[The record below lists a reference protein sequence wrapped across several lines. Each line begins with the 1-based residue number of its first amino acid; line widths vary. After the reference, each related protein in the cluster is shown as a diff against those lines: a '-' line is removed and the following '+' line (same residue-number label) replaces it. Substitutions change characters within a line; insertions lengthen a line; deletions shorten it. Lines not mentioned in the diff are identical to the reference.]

1 MGKLLLLII
10 TILFMGCAT
19 KEEWTKD
26 ALVNKCLGDFTK
38 RNEKEKKFS
47 TLQIGLLC
55 DCIAEKMTTKYKT
68 AKEADKDEAGGRQIG
83 QDCATE
89 VMSK

>member
-10 TILFMGCAT
+10 IILFMGCAT

-55 DCIAEKMTTKYKT
+55 DCITEKMTTKYKT

>member
-1 MGKLLLLII
+1 
-10 TILFMGCAT
+10 MGCAT

-26 ALVNKCLGDFTK
+26 ALVNKCLGDFNK
-38 RNEKEKKFS
+38 RNDVEKKFT
-47 TLQIGLLC
+47 TLQSGLLC

-68 AKEADKDEAGGRQIG
+68 AKQADKDEAGGRQIG